1 MSKQLEKYIG
11 NTIGETAC
19 NLMEIGIKIGME
31 EEVSKGIFM
40 ELMTNY
46 KLYGEETENRVENIK
61 HMLVEK
67 LPIDDYISITQYKE
81 I

>member
-1 MSKQLEKYIG
+1 
-11 NTIGETAC
+11 
-19 NLMEIGIKIGME
+19 MEIGIKIGMT